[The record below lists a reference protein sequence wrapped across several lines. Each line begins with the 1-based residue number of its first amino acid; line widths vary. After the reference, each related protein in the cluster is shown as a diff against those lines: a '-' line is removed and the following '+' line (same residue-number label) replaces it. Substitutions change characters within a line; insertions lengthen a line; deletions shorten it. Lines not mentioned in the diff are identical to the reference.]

1 MKAKVVYL
9 VDCDYPEDYE
19 NYHFNVGIFTSFENA
34 KSTVIE
40 DIKNED
46 DEIVDGTTDIS
57 KNNRQLRTYITMKGK
72 KYNIFEYALDTKWD
86 KPIEKEYIK
95 ED

>member
-9 VDCDYPEDYE
+9 VACDYPEDYE
-19 NYHFNVGIFTSFENA
+19 NYHFNIGIFTSFTNA
-34 KSTVIE
+34 KSAVIE

-72 KYNIFEYALDTKWD
+72 KYNIFEYALNTKWD